1 MGCWCVYS
9 VLITKVNVKGFG
21 PILAIRR
28 TFFWALVFMLPFLPF
43 HFGFDS
49 SVNVARFAKCWNL
62 FHLGF
67 LGLLAS
73 ALAFVLWNKTCALLG
88 TVRATCGIYFIP
100 AVTAVVA
107 YFVLG
112 ESLTAMTGLGALLTI
127 LGVVICG

>member
-1 MGCWCVYS
+1 M
-9 VLITKVNVKGFG
+9 N
-21 PILAIRR
+21 A
-28 TFFWALVFMLPFLPF
+28 
-43 HFGFDS
+43 
-49 SVNVARFAKCWNL
+49 ARFAKGWNL

-67 LGLLAS
+67 LGVFAS
-73 ALAFVLWNKTCALLG
+73 AVAFSLWNKTCALLG